1 MAKMGKN
8 IIICSDGTGN
18 TFEKRITN
26 VTRLVWHL
34 DLDQPDRQVVCY
46 DQGVGTTAQRKKA
59 VSRTAASPGHGTALC
74 LLPAPAAGWF
84 PPSNWVS
91 RGRGL
96 LFGDGLEENV
106 SQMYRKLAQLY
117 EGPEDRV
124 FLFGFSR
131 GAFTVRA
138 LAGLLY
144 RCHLPRRGQDDIDR
158 RFERAWKLFQPM
170 MADMDAVRDLRRDH
184 RPCPV
189 HFMGLWDTV
198 KSYGGLD
205 PVILPH
211 LRHNP
216 DATHVRHALAL
227 DERRAWFKPTT
238 WGQLDIDRDNAMT
251 RLDPHDE
258 AGYEAQ
264 DISEVW
270 FTGCHSDIGR
280 GNLTLRWMLGEA
292 VNVQDPVLLSETGA
306 SLLRTADLHGT
317 AEITPS
323 WNWGWRMVE
332 KVPRREIDNSG
343 VYPVKVSR
351 RGSDGVRF
359 PEFSRRRR
367 RVTVHASV
375 GNHHSIQ
382 GPIDVRS
389 TKGPPAS
396 SSTQRISV
404 PLPLPAP
411 SAANPRARS
420 GVRGSPFLVRR
431 ATRH

>member
-1 MAKMGKN
+1 MGKN

-26 VTRLVWHL
+26 VTRLIRHL
-34 DLDQPDRQVVCY
+34 DLDHPDRQVVCY
-46 DQGVGTTAQRKKA
+46 DQGVGTTALRQKT
-59 VSRTAASPGHGTALC
+59 VSRIAASPGQGTALR

-84 PPSNWVS
+84 PPSRWVS

-96 LFGDGLEENV
+96 LFGYGLEENV
-106 SQMYRKLAQLY
+106 GQMYRELAQLY
-117 EGPEDRV
+117 EGPDDRV

-144 RCHLPRRGQDDIDR
+144 RCHLPRREQDGIDQ
-158 RFERAWKLFQPM
+158 RFGRAWKLFQPM
-170 MADMDAVRDLRRDH
+170 VADMDAVRDLRRDH

-189 HFMGLWDTV
+189 HFIGIWDTV
-198 KSYGGLD
+198 KSYGGLN

-216 DATHVRHALAL
+216 DVTHVRHALAL

-251 RLDPHDE
+251 RLDPRDE
-258 AGYEAQ
+258 AAYQAQ

-270 FTGCHSDIGR
+270 FAGCHGDIGG

-292 VNVQDPVLLSETGA
+292 ANVQPPALLGETGV

-317 AEITPS
+317 AEINHS
-323 WNWGWRMVE
+323 WTWGWRMVE
-332 KVPRREIDNSG
+332 RVPRREIDNSG
-343 VYPVKVSR
+343 IYPVKVPR
-351 RGSDGVRF
+351 RGSDGLRF
-359 PEFSRRRR
+359 PEFSRRHG
-367 RVTVHASV
+367 RVIIHASV
-375 GNHHSIQ
+375 GDHHSIQ
-382 GPIDVRS
+382 GAIDVRG
-389 TKGPPAS
+389 TKGLS
-396 SSTQRISV
+396 SQT
-404 PLPLPAP
+404 A
-411 SAANPRARS
+411 
-420 GVRGSPFLVRR
+420 
-431 ATRH
+431 